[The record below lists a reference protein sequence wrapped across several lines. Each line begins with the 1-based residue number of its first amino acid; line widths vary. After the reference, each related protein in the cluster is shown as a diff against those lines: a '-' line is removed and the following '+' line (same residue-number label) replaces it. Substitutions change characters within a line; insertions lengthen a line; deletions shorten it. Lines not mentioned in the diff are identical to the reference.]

1 MKYTISG
8 FSQLAAVN
16 FSLDSVDLHMLRW
29 IVDFID
35 SNRMRSMTLDGEKY
49 YWVSYQGLIDDLPIL
64 YLKKDA
70 IYKRLKRMCELGI
83 LKKKTVFSGGKFS
96 YFTYGENFNEL
107 LKSYEQLEYEAKMKQ
122 QNEIEQLCK
131 NFQHYLSQQNQ
142 EERSIANVAIIF
154 YMSFFKSPPQSK
166 NEFSILY
173 NWIDDFKLLVP
184 KLPKFTHYQIRIIIY
199 WIFSTENR
207 WSSIIKSPSL
217 LYKYFPYIAHEA
229 SLDKEYLSLYQDK
242 DIKWW

>member
-16 FSLDSVDLHMLRW
+16 FNLDSVDLHMLRW

-122 QNEIEQLCK
+122 QNEIE
-131 NFQHYLSQQNQ
+131 
-142 EERSIANVAIIF
+142 
-154 YMSFFKSPPQSK
+154 
-166 NEFSILY
+166 FSILY
-173 NWIDDFKLLVP
+173 NWMDDFKLLVP

-199 WIFSTENR
+199 WIFSTDNR

-229 SLDKEYLSLYQDK
+229 SLDKEYLSLYQEK

>member
-16 FSLDSVDLHMLRW
+16 FNLDSVDLHMLRW

-83 LKKKTVFSGGKFS
+83 LKKKTVF
-96 YFTYGENFNEL
+96 L
-107 LKSYEQLEYEAKMKQ
+107 V
-122 QNEIEQLCK
+122 
-131 NFQHYLSQQNQ
+131 
-142 EERSIANVAIIF
+142 RSFLILHMVKIL
-154 YMSFFKSPPQSK
+154 MSFLKVMKS
-166 NEFSILY
+166 
-173 NWIDDFKLLVP
+173 
-184 KLPKFTHYQIRIIIY
+184 
-199 WIFSTENR
+199 
-207 WSSIIKSPSL
+207 
-217 LYKYFPYIAHEA
+217 
-229 SLDKEYLSLYQDK
+229 
-242 DIKWW
+242 

>member
-1 MKYTISG
+1 MKYTVSG

-16 FSLDSVDLHMLRW
+16 FNLDSVDLHMLRW

-107 LKSYEQLEYEAKMKQ
+107 LKSYEQLEYEAKMRE
-122 QNEIEQLCK
+122 QNEVEQMHENLH
-131 NFQHYLSQQNQ
+131 QSISQQNP
-142 EERSIANVAIIF
+142 EEKEITRIAIDLYMDIF
-154 YMSFFKSPPQSK
+154 EIPPESK
-166 NEFSILY
+166 REFSIFY
-173 NWIDDFKLLVP
+173 NWLDEIKLLVP
-184 KLPKFTHYQIRIIIY
+184 KLSKFKSHQIRIIIR

-229 SLDKEYLSLYQDK
+229 SLDKEYLSRYQEK

>member
-1 MKYTISG
+1 MKYTVSG

-16 FSLDSVDLHMLRW
+16 FNLDSVDLHMLRW

-107 LKSYEQLEYEAKMKQ
+107 FKSYEELEYEAKMKEEMEVQ
-122 QNEIEQLCK
+122 QMHRDLKQNL
-131 NFQHYLSQQNQ
+131 LQQGP
-142 EERSIANVAIIF
+142 EEREITHIAIEF
-154 YMSFFKSPPQSK
+154 YMDIFEIPPQSK
-166 NEFSILY
+166 HEFSIFY
-173 NWIDDFKLLVP
+173 NWLEDIKLLVP
-184 KLPKFTHYQIRIIIY
+184 KLSNFKPHQIRIIVR
-199 WIFSTENR
+199 WIFNRENR
-207 WSSIIKSPSL
+207 WASIIKSPSL

-229 SLDKEYLSLYQDK
+229 SLDKEFISRYDEKY
-242 DIKWW
+242 IKWW

>member
-16 FSLDSVDLHMLRW
+16 FNLDSVDLHMLRW

-107 LKSYEQLEYEAKMKQ
+107 LKSYEQLEYEAKMRQ

-173 NWIDDFKLLVP
+173 NWMDDFKLLVP
-184 KLPKFTHYQIRIIIY
+184 KLSQFTDYQIRIIIH
-199 WIFSTENR
+199 WIFKRENR

-242 DIKWW
+242 YIKWW

>member
-16 FSLDSVDLHMLRW
+16 FNLDSVDLHMLRW

-107 LKSYEQLEYEAKMKQ
+107 LKSYEELEYEAKMRQ

-154 YMSFFKSPPQSK
+154 YMSFFL
-166 NEFSILY
+166 F
-173 NWIDDFKLLVP
+173 
-184 KLPKFTHYQIRIIIY
+184 
-199 WIFSTENR
+199 
-207 WSSIIKSPSL
+207 
-217 LYKYFPYIAHEA
+217 
-229 SLDKEYLSLYQDK
+229 
-242 DIKWW
+242 

>member
-16 FSLDSVDLHMLRW
+16 FNLDSVDLHMLRW

-107 LKSYEQLEYEAKMKQ
+107 LKSYEQLEYEAKMRQ

-184 KLPKFTHYQIRIIIY
+184 KLYNFKPHQIRIIVR
-199 WIFSTENR
+199 WIFNRENR
-207 WSSIIKSPSL
+207 WASIIKSPSL

-229 SLDKEYLSLYQDK
+229 SLDKEFISRYDEKY
-242 DIKWW
+242 IKWW

>member
-16 FSLDSVDLHMLRW
+16 FNLDSVDLHMLRW

-35 SNRMRSMTLDGEKY
+35 SNRMRCMTLDGEKY

-107 LKSYEQLEYEAKMKQ
+107 FKSYEELEYEAKMKE
-122 QNEIEQLCK
+122 QNEVEQPYK
-131 NFQHYLSQQNQ
+131 DFQDYLSQQSQ
-142 EERSIANVAIIF
+142 EERYIYNIALFLVLHQILNRNFHFFIIG
-154 YMSFFKSPPQSK
+154 
-166 NEFSILY
+166 
-173 NWIDDFKLLVP
+173 
-184 KLPKFTHYQIRIIIY
+184 
-199 WIFSTENR
+199 
-207 WSSIIKSPSL
+207 
-217 LYKYFPYIAHEA
+217 
-229 SLDKEYLSLYQDK
+229 
-242 DIKWW
+242 

>member
-16 FSLDSVDLHMLRW
+16 FNLDSVDLHMLRW

-107 LKSYEQLEYEAKMKQ
+107 FKSYEELEYEAKMKE
-122 QNEIEQLCK
+122 QNEVEQPYK
-131 NFQHYLSQQNQ
+131 DFQDYLSQQSQ
-142 EERSIANVAIIF
+142 EERYIYNIAIFFYISIF
-154 YMSFFKSPPQSK
+154 GSSPNSK
-166 NEFSILY
+166 QEFSLLY
-173 NWIDDFKLLVP
+173 NWIDDFNLLVP
-184 KLPKFTHYQIRIIIY
+184 KLSQFTDYQIRIIIH
-199 WIFSTENR
+199 WIFKRENR

-229 SLDKEYLSLYQDK
+229 SLDKEYLSLYQEK

>member
-1 MKYTISG
+1 MKYTVSG

-16 FSLDSVDLHMLRW
+16 FNLDSVDLHMLRW

-107 LKSYEQLEYEAKMKQ
+107 LKSYEQLEYEAKIRE
-122 QNEIEQLCK
+122 QNEVEQMHENLH
-131 NFQHYLSQQNQ
+131 QSISQQNP
-142 EERSIANVAIIF
+142 EERAITNIAIGF
-154 YMSFFKSPPQSK
+154 YMSIFESSPNSK
-166 NEFSILY
+166 HEFSIFY
-173 NWIDDFKLLVP
+173 NWLDEVKLLVQ
-184 KLPKFTHYQIRIIIY
+184 KLPQFTLYQIRIIVD
-199 WIFSTENR
+199 WTFDRENR
-207 WSSIIKSPSL
+207 WASIIKSPSL

-242 DIKWW
+242 YIKWW

>member
-16 FSLDSVDLHMLRW
+16 FNLDSVDLHMLRW

-49 YWVSYQGLIDDLPIL
+49 YWVSNQGLIDELPIL

-107 LKSYEQLEYEAKMKQ
+107 FKSYEELEYEAKMKQ
-122 QNEIEQLCK
+122 QNEIEQLCIK
-131 NFQHYLSQQNQ
+131 IFKTIFHSKAKRNDIF
-142 EERSIANVAIIF
+142 IILL
-154 YMSFFKSPPQSK
+154 Y
-166 NEFSILY
+166 FSIYL
-173 NWIDDFKLLVP
+173 FLV
-184 KLPKFTHYQIRIIIY
+184 LHQILNRNFHFFIIG
-199 WIFSTENR
+199 
-207 WSSIIKSPSL
+207 
-217 LYKYFPYIAHEA
+217 
-229 SLDKEYLSLYQDK
+229 
-242 DIKWW
+242 

>member
-16 FSLDSVDLHMLRW
+16 FNLDSVDLHMLRW
-29 IVDFID
+29 IVDFIN

-131 NFQHYLSQQNQ
+131 NFQHYLS
-142 EERSIANVAIIF
+142 
-154 YMSFFKSPPQSK
+154 
-166 NEFSILY
+166 
-173 NWIDDFKLLVP
+173 
-184 KLPKFTHYQIRIIIY
+184 
-199 WIFSTENR
+199 
-207 WSSIIKSPSL
+207 
-217 LYKYFPYIAHEA
+217 
-229 SLDKEYLSLYQDK
+229 
-242 DIKWW
+242 